1 MIAFFALAV
10 RFVKACERIVWPD
23 TLAARVLVEEHKT
36 YARAVQLFADGRL
49 EVVGRRVRVKA

>member
-23 TLAARVLVEEHKT
+23 TLAARDDEAEH
-36 YARAVQLFADGRL
+36 
-49 EVVGRRVRVKA
+49 